1 MQVDAG
7 WCCSCVLASYDVR
20 IFRADSRIPVL
31 LYIDAT
37 ALGNSAGITGIMTD
51 FSAVL
56 VLFCLVDFEAG
67 YIQQHRLWIVSDAQ
81 GNTIYLDLKI
91 KHIRG
96 QYNS

>member
-1 MQVDAG
+1 
-7 WCCSCVLASYDVR
+7 
-20 IFRADSRIPVL
+20 
-31 LYIDAT
+31 
-37 ALGNSAGITGIMTD
+37 MTD

-81 GNTIYLDLKI
+81 SNTIYLDLKI